1 MVYACVL
8 LMGLVAQ
15 TPSLVLVFEETLEL
29 TSFVEST
36 VLSVFSCPVLFG
48 VRKYHPGLLWK
59 ACRSQC
65 GLFRREHVLTRAIS
79 ASLA

>member
-79 ASLA
+79 APLA